1 MARFGD
7 DVPGLLSSGDGG
19 SERNR
24 NRDGAAVSTGGISPA
39 FKQTKAQRAR
49 TMALYNPIPVR
60 ENCFTVNRS
69 LFIFGEDNVVRKY
82 AKKIIEWPYP
92 FLLHS
97 EMKRYMILTT
107 IIANCIVLALE
118 QHLPGEDKT
127 PMSKRLEKTEP
138 YFIGMFC
145 FEAGIKIIA
154 LGFVFHKGSYLRN
167 GWNVM
172 DFIVVLSGILAA
184 AGTHLNISLDL
195 RTLRAV
201 RVLRPLKLVSGIPSL
216 QIVLK
221 SIMKAMVPLL
231 QIGLLLFFA
240 ILMFAIIGLEF
251 YSGKLHYTCT
261 PQPGI
266 RGMGTHHDTQHL
278 WPTMR
283 CTTMVHCAFTAVINL
298 QAVSVTLK
306 VNGQLDS
313 TE

>member
-82 AKKIIEWPYP
+82 AKKITEWPYP
-92 FLLHS
+92 FFLFLFALHGC
-97 EMKRYMILTT
+97 ITLTLCMGHHT
-107 IIANCIVLALE
+107 LVSVSIFTRMFEESRQSASVT
-118 QHLPGEDKT
+118 HLPGEDKT

-154 LGFVFHKGSYLRN
+154 LGFVLHKGSYLRN

-172 DFIVVLSGILAA
+172 DFIVVLS
-184 AGTHLNISLDL
+184 
-195 RTLRAV
+195 
-201 RVLRPLKLVSGIPSL
+201 
-216 QIVLK
+216 
-221 SIMKAMVPLL
+221 
-231 QIGLLLFFA
+231 
-240 ILMFAIIGLEF
+240 
-251 YSGKLHYTCT
+251 
-261 PQPGI
+261 
-266 RGMGTHHDTQHL
+266 
-278 WPTMR
+278 
-283 CTTMVHCAFTAVINL
+283 
-298 QAVSVTLK
+298 
-306 VNGQLDS
+306 
-313 TE
+313 